1 MGKACCSTT
10 DNTNNETL
18 ITMASY
24 ISRKSVNNSWIVKST
39 NDVKVMRVH
48 SSPIN
53 LNRKSKALVIS
64 TIALPNE
71 LTEKPVPPESVKT
84 NKRDFLIKLRIPTN
98 FKIEPLHFRE
108 EKSKEFLYDKYI
120 FEEVIG
126 QGSFGQVRKIKDKL
140 TSQYRAIKILKKID
154 CKITDNYVDEIEIL
168 KKMVI
173 THYNT

>member
-1 MGKACCSTT
+1 MGKACCSVT
-10 DNTNNETL
+10 DNTNNEILT
-18 ITMASY
+18 TMTSTY
-24 ISRKSVNNSWIVKST
+24 ISRKSVNNSWIAKST
-39 NDVKVMRVH
+39 NDVKVMRIH

-53 LNRKSKALVIS
+53 LNKKSKALVI
-64 TIALPNE
+64 TFPNE
-71 LTEKPVPPESVKT
+71 LTEKPVPVESVKT
-84 NKRDFLIKLRIPTN
+84 TKRDFLINLRVPTN

-120 FEEVIG
+120 FEEMIG
-126 QGSFGQVRKIKDKL
+126 QGSFGEVRKVKDKL
-140 TSQYRAIKILKKID
+140 TSQYRAIKILKKTD